1 MPSIAFPTLRCDPW
15 RALAWAGVFLIAT
28 LAVRVW
34 QAQRP
39 ELVLALLVF
48 LASTAAVQL
57 FLRQL
62 PSLFAFMLVV
72 AALLSACGGVFHWFE
87 SVRWYDEA
95 VHAYTGFAGMGA
107 IGYLYARTR
116 SPRRSALVWWCSG
129 MGLLL
134 GIGWELIEE
143 LVGDLE
149 MVDTASDLVLDT
161 LGAALGG
168 AFAWKALQ
176 QTGAPDR
183 RPA

>member
-1 MPSIAFPTLRCDPW
+1 MPFTASIPLRSDPW
-15 RALAWAGVFLIAT
+15 RALAWAGVLLIAT
-28 LAVRVW
+28 LLVRVW

-39 ELVLALLVF
+39 ELVLAMLVF
-48 LASTAAVQL
+48 LASTVAVQL

-62 PSLFAFMLVV
+62 PSLFALMLVV
-72 AALLSACGGVFHWFE
+72 AALLSAGGGVFHWFE

-116 SPRRSALVWWCSG
+116 SLRRSTLVWWCTG
-129 MGLLL
+129 MGLGL
-134 GIGWELIEE
+134 GIGWEVIEE

-149 MVDTASDLVLDT
+149 MVDTATDLVLDT

-168 AFAWKALQ
+168 AFAWQAVQ
-176 QTGAPDR
+176 QAGAR
-183 RPA
+183 H